1 MIAGDRFFERNSRS
15 QWFLWLMM
23 VALFY
28 HCTQEKESS
37 LEFSVLSFGAKG
49 DGITNDKDAI
59 QRAFDACRGSGG
71 TVHFPP
77 GNYLTG
83 QLVLGSRMRIQ
94 IDSGA
99 TILGVQSDEET
110 DYPHTLIETRY
121 PNRML
126 DDCQRRLLFGNHVK
140 EVTITGKG
148 IIDGQGDFEP
158 WMHVQSLGTE
168 KDRPSILAFVACQN
182 ITVEGITLIDPACW
196 TQVYIESD
204 SITIRGVTVH
214 TGNLTPNRDGIDV
227 VDCHQVLIEDCVIQS
242 EDDGICFKSGSE
254 YGCEQITVKD
264 CVIDKLNVR
273 AGNCFKFGTDG
284 LGRFAHFEISGL
296 TLKNAFQNSAIAIE
310 SMDGALIDDIL
321 IRDCEIS
328 HCGQAIFMILADR
341 GRSVP
346 GRETRV
352 GSISNVTFRNIR
364 GSDFTQSYPSIL
376 TGIPGHNIQNVTF
389 EKVQLEMAGGIRKA
403 DEPVKEYDGNYPEG
417 SSFGNTPAFAFYVR
431 HLDRITFDQCTLTTK
446 HEDAR
451 PWLAREDVKELV
463 VH

>member
-1 MIAGDRFFERNSRS
+1 
-15 QWFLWLMM
+15 
-23 VALFY
+23 
-28 HCTQEKESS
+28 
-37 LEFSVLSFGAKG
+37 
-49 DGITNDKDAI
+49 
-59 QRAFDACRGSGG
+59 
-71 TVHFPP
+71 
-77 GNYLTG
+77 
-83 QLVLGSRMRIQ
+83 
-94 IDSGA
+94 
-99 TILGVQSDEET
+99 
-110 DYPHTLIETRY
+110 
-121 PNRML
+121 ML

-168 KDRPSILAFVACQN
+168 KDRPSILAFVGSKN

-227 VDCHQVLIEDCVIQS
+227 VDCHQVLIEDCIIQS

-264 CVIDKLNVR
+264 CLIDKLNVR

-321 IRDCEIS
+321 IRDCEIN